1 MLFKSRQGESNP
13 ELFPRPCLR
22 HLYPG
27 GRQRLKQQHRR
38 AEPGS
43 TGRDSCCPGNDLPK
57 ADPGSGERDGS
68 PSGGTQRCPSLP
80 GAQKEREKGEG
91 AEQGALGSRAG
102 SGGVPGAGKGQAHPC
117 PSPHRERPGCGAA
130 GGEWL
135 GASRSDMPRYFC
147 RRPCSPSGWLMAVRR
162 AGLAVAPFQLWGSSR
177 RVPGLFLLLL
187 LLHHP
192 AQQTL
197 SCQLRLGGSHV

>member
-80 GAQKEREKGEG
+80 GAQKERE
-91 AEQGALGSRAG
+91 
-102 SGGVPGAGKGQAHPC
+102 
-117 PSPHRERPGCGAA
+117 RERGQ
-130 GGEWL
+130 
-135 GASRSDMPRYFC
+135 SRGR
-147 RRPCSPSGWLMAVRR
+147 WE
-162 AGLAVAPFQLWGSSR
+162 AGLAAGECPAPVRGRRIPAHRRTGSGRDAEPPVGNGRAPPALTCRGISVAVLALP
-177 RVPGLFLLLL
+177 RVG
-187 LLHHP
+187 
-192 AQQTL
+192 
-197 SCQLRLGGSHV
+197 